1 MFERVIWAIGGVK
14 FTKKNGELVI
24 PPDDLQYMKVEFV
37 SSLLDDLKIPYKR
50 EWAKSN
56 KYKGTLMYRFV
67 VDEINNKQ
75 VSTDDIYTVQNI
87 LNKILR

>member
-1 MFERVIWAIGGVK
+1 MPERVIWAIGGVK
-14 FTKKNGELVI
+14 FAIKNGEMVI

-50 EWAKSN
+50 EWAKSS
-56 KYKGTLMYRFV
+56 KYKGILMYRFV

>member
-1 MFERVIWAIGGVK
+1 MPERVIWAIGGVK

-24 PPDDLQYMKVEFV
+24 PPDDLQYKKVEFV
-37 SSLLDDLKIPYKR
+37 SSFLDKLKFPYRK
-50 EWAKSN
+50 EWAKSS
-56 KYKGTLMYRFV
+56 KYKGTLMYRFM

>member
-14 FTKKNGELVI
+14 FSIKNGQMVI

-37 SSLLDDLKIPYKR
+37 GEILDNLKFPYIK

-56 KYKGTLMYRFV
+56 KYKNLLMYRFV
-67 VDEINNKQ
+67 VDETSNKK
-75 VSTDDIYTVQNI
+75 VSTDDIYVVQGI
-87 LNKILR
+87 LKMALG

>member
-1 MFERVIWAIGGVK
+1 MRERVIWAIGGVK
-14 FTKKNGELVI
+14 FAIKNGEMII

-56 KYKGTLMYRFV
+56 KYKNLLMYRFV
-67 VDEINNKQ
+67 VDETSSKK
-75 VSTDDIYTVQNI
+75 VSADDIYVVQGI
-87 LNKILR
+87 LKMALR